1 MTKYVD
7 KGFFDLV
14 QLIDADSIESM
25 LLYMPR
31 EIVSPELTEEHDILV
46 TGAIEFIH
54 ADEMAD
60 IEIEEFTKGNN

>member
-1 MTKYVD
+1 
-7 KGFFDLV
+7 
-14 QLIDADSIESM
+14 
-25 LLYMPR
+25 MPT